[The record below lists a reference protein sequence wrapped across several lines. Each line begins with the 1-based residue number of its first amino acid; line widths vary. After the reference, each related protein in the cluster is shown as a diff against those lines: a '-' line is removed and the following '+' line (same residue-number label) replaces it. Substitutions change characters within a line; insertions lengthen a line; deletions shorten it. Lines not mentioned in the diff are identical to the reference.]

1 MNEKAYIKR
10 RDKED
15 NLYERLQKQSLEMIR
30 QLSGNCW
37 TDYNEHDPGITILDT
52 LNYALLELDHSFGA
66 PFEEYLTDPEK
77 NELYLKKTGL
87 LPPDEIFAPVIV
99 TAKDYESLF
108 MTVENVRN
116 CNLSLNAH
124 HLYTI
129 TIDAEEH
136 ADQQALKEKIA
147 ALYHRHRNLCEN
159 LEAIRFGKIP
169 GAPKEDREADESPRY
184 TEIPAKQYY
193 PKKGY
198 TYHTIQNEFPECYG
212 IGERGLPSG
221 APVGRKVEALHLQGY
236 LLVFDYLMCGITQQA
251 GAIETLLEL
260 SDRLP
265 DGFRPEINIPGLNN
279 LLDKEKL
286 NQSSVFDPKE
296 IISRKE
302 TFFDHLDVLYGEDT
316 KRYSKDRT
324 RMFRAN
330 LIQRFPAF
338 NTLRFRSFD
347 ITDKS
352 MKSLPGIKLLI
363 NTLLGND
370 LYVEMSVINN
380 FSRYNL
386 KLITDDKF
394 FDELQGMFS
403 VEFLMDDQAGMW
415 SHRELSGIPLIPQ
428 NSNLKKYYRM
438 MNQLNLFRHNILFEG
453 FLKSGMDPANFRC
466 LRLHDESGCLLL
478 YKQPGRKEWIN
489 LGFFFDKQKLTEA
502 CNCLWD
508 FIRKLNRESFS
519 FYFVEH
525 ILLTNDEKKT
535 PEDYN
540 RLTIIIPRWIDNLY
554 DKETYLDIFEERLPA
569 HLDIQY
575 SWLGVE
581 DLKSFEESYFRWR
594 NALANND
601 PEQINELSKQIREKM
616 K

>member
-15 NLYERLQKQSLEMIR
+15 NLYERLQKQSLKMIQ
-30 QLSGNCW
+30 QLSGNRW
-37 TDYNEHDPGITILDT
+37 TDYNEHDPGITLLDA
-52 LNYALLELDHSFGA
+52 LNYALLELDYAFEA

-77 NELYLKKTGL
+77 NELDIRKTGL

-108 MTVENVRN
+108 MSVENVRN
-116 CNLSLNAH
+116 CRLSLNDH

-136 ADQQALKEKIA
+136 ADRHALKEKINT
-147 ALYHRHRNLCEN
+147 LYHRHRNLCEN
-159 LEAIRFGKIP
+159 LETIRFGKIT
-169 GAPKEDREADESPRY
+169 GASKEDQDTNGHPRY
-184 TEIPAKQYY
+184 TEIPAKKQY
-193 PKKGY
+193 PKRGY
-198 TYHTIQNEFPECYG
+198 AYHTIQNEFPECYG

-221 APVGRKVEALHLQGY
+221 APVERKAEAFHLKGY
-236 LLVFDYLMCGITQQA
+236 LLIFDYLMSGITQQA
-251 GAIETLLEL
+251 GAINILLEL

-265 DGFRPEINIPGLNN
+265 DGFRPEMDIPGLNN

-286 NQSSVFDPKE
+286 TQSSVFDPQE

-316 KRYSKDRT
+316 KNYSKDRT
-324 RMFRAN
+324 LMFRAN
-330 LIQRFPAF
+330 LIRRFPEF

-352 MKSLPGIKLLI
+352 MKSIPGIKLLI
-363 NTLLGND
+363 NALLGND
-370 LYVEMSVINN
+370 LQIEMSVINN

-386 KLITDDKF
+386 KLITDDTF

-403 VEFLMDDQAGMW
+403 IEFLMDDYAGMW
-415 SHRELSGIPLIPQ
+415 SHHEISGIPLIQQ
-428 NSNLKKYYRM
+428 NSNPKKYYRM
-438 MNQLNLFRHNILFEG
+438 MDQLNLFRHNILFEG
-453 FLKSGMDPANFRC
+453 FLKNGIDPANFRC
-466 LRLHDESGCLLL
+466 LRLHDESGYLLL

-489 LGFFFDKQKLTEA
+489 LGFFFDKQKLIET

-525 ILLTNDEKKT
+525 ILLAGKEEKT

-540 RLTIIIPRWIDNLY
+540 KLTIIIPRWIDNLY
-554 DKETYLDIFEERLPA
+554 ENETYLTIFEERLPA

-575 SWLGVE
+575 NRLGVE
-581 DLKSFEESYFRWR
+581 ELKSFEESYFRWR
-594 NALANND
+594 KALANND
-601 PEQINELSKQIREKM
+601 TEQINALSKQLREKM